1 MPDGGSEKPML
12 VDGSWIPA
20 ESGKTF
26 AVHNPSTGE
35 EIARVAKAD
44 TPDVDRAVRA
54 AHRAFEEGPW
64 SHLRPP
70 ERARY
75 LFTVARLIRERLEEI
90 AALETRNVGKPIRDS
105 RDEVGAAADCFEYY
119 AGAVPRIYGETIPVA
134 SPGLDFTLREP
145 IGVVALIVPWNFPF
159 IMGAWKVA
167 PALAAGNTV
176 ILKPASYTPLT
187 ALLLGEICQAAGIPP
202 GVVNVITGPGSTAG
216 ASLAGHPLV
225 GKIAFTGETET
236 GKQIMHLAADSIK
249 KVSLELGGKSPNII
263 FDDADLDEAVNTS
276 ALAVF
281 GNAGQDCCARSRA
294 FVQQGVHDAFLAKF
308 VARTKTLKVGDPMDS
323 ETEVGP
329 LISPGQRERVVEYI
343 RVGQSEGAKLAC
355 GGEVPTDPA
364 RARGSYLFPAVL
376 TQVQNRMRVAQ
387 EEIFGPVLCVIP
399 FRDEDEAV
407 RLANDTIY
415 GLSGSLWTRD
425 IGRAIR
431 VARRVRT
438 GVLSINCNRSVHL
451 EAPFGGY
458 KLSGTGRE
466 LGMHALSLYTEVK
479 NVFVSTA

>member
-1 MPDGGSEKPML
+1 MTSPVLEKTMLIDGNWL
-12 VDGSWIPA
+12 PA

-26 AVHNPSTGE
+26 AVNNPATGE
-35 EIARVAKAD
+35 QIARVAKAD
-44 TPDVDRAVRA
+44 AQDVDRSARA

-64 SHLRPP
+64 PRLRPP
-70 ERARY
+70 ERARF
-75 LFTVARLIRERLEEI
+75 LFTIARLIRERLEEI
-90 AALETRNVGKPIRDS
+90 ATVETQNVGKPIRDS

-119 AGAVPRIYGETIPVA
+119 AGAIPRIFGETIPVA

-159 IMGAWKVA
+159 VMAAWKVA
-167 PALAAGNTV
+167 PALATGNTV
-176 ILKPASYTPLT
+176 ILKPASYTPLS
-187 ALLLGEICQAAGIPP
+187 ALLLGEVCQAAGVPP
-202 GVVNVITGPGSTAG
+202 GVVNIITGPGSTAG

-225 GKIAFTGETET
+225 GKIAFTGETDT

-263 FDDADLDEAVNTS
+263 FDDADLDEAANTS

-294 FVQQGVHDAFLAKF
+294 FVHQRVYDAFLDKF
-308 VARTKTLKVGDPMDS
+308 VARTRSLKVGDPMDP

-329 LISPGQRERVVEYI
+329 LISPSQRERVLGYI
-343 RVGQSEGAKLAC
+343 RLGQEEGARLAC
-355 GGEVPTDPA
+355 GGDIPTDPGY
-364 RARGSYLFPAVL
+364 ARGSYLLPAVL
-376 TQVQNRMRVAQ
+376 ANVQNRMRVAQ

-407 RLANDTIY
+407 RLTNESIY

-431 VARRVRT
+431 VAKRVRA
-438 GVLSINCNRSVHL
+438 GVLSVNCNRSVHI

-458 KLSGTGRE
+458 KLSGIGRE

-479 NVFVSTA
+479 NVFISAG

>member
-1 MPDGGSEKPML
+1 MPNTPSEKTML
-12 VDGSWIPA
+12 IDGAWIPA

-26 AVHNPSTGE
+26 AAHNPHTGE
-35 EIARVAKAD
+35 EIAQVAKAD
-44 TPDVDRAVRA
+44 TSDVDRAVRA

-64 SHLRPP
+64 GRLRPP
-70 ERARY
+70 ERARF
-75 LFTVARLIRERLEEI
+75 LFSVARLIRERLEHI
-90 AALETRNVGKPIRDS
+90 VSLETRNVGKPIRDS
-105 RDEVGAAADCFEYY
+105 RDEVDAAADCFEYY
-119 AGAVPRIYGETIPVA
+119 AGAVPRIFGETIPVA

-145 IGVVALIVPWNFPF
+145 IGVIALIVPWNFPF
-159 IMGAWKVA
+159 VMAAWKVA
-167 PALAAGNTV
+167 PALAAGNSV
-176 ILKPASYTPLT
+176 VLKPASYTPLT

-263 FDDADLDEAVNTS
+263 FDDADLDEAANTS

-308 VARTKTLKVGDPMDS
+308 VARTQALKVGDPMDP

-329 LISPGQRERVVEYI
+329 LISPDQRERVLGYI
-343 RVGQSEGAKLAC
+343 RLGQSEAAKLVC
-355 GGEVPTDPA
+355 GGGIPTDPV
-364 RARGSYLFPAVL
+364 RARGSYLLPAVL
-376 TQVQNRMRVAQ
+376 ANVQNRMRVAQ

-399 FRDEDEAV
+399 FRDEEEAI

-431 VARRVRT
+431 VAKRVRT
-438 GVLSINCNRSVHL
+438 GVLSVNCNRSVHL

-458 KLSGTGRE
+458 KLSGIGRE
-466 LGMHALSLYTEVK
+466 LGVHALSLYTEVK
-479 NVFVSTA
+479 NVFVSIA

>member
-1 MPDGGSEKPML
+1 MPNTPSEKTML
-12 VDGSWIPA
+12 IDGAWIPA

-26 AVHNPSTGE
+26 AVNNPHTGE
-35 EIARVAKAD
+35 EIAQVAKAD
-44 TPDVDRAVRA
+44 TSDVDRGVRA
-54 AHRAFEEGPW
+54 AHRAFEDGPW
-64 SHLRPP
+64 GRLRPP
-70 ERARY
+70 ERARF
-75 LFTVARLIRERLEEI
+75 LFSVARLIRERLEDI

-105 RDEVGAAADCFEYY
+105 RDEVAAAADCFEYY
-119 AGAVPRIYGETIPVA
+119 AGAVPRIFGETIPVA

-145 IGVVALIVPWNFPF
+145 IGVIALIVPWNFPF
-159 IMGAWKVA
+159 VMAAWKVA
-167 PALAAGNTV
+167 PALAAGNTAV
-176 ILKPASYTPLT
+176 LKPASYTPLT

-225 GKIAFTGETET
+225 GKIAFTGETQT

-263 FDDADLDEAVNTS
+263 FDDADLNEAANTS

-294 FVQQGVHDAFLAKF
+294 FVQHGAHDAFLAKF
-308 VARTKTLKVGDPMDS
+308 VARTQALKVGDPMDPG
-323 ETEVGP
+323 TEVGP
-329 LISPGQRERVVEYI
+329 LISPNQRERVLGYI
-343 RVGQSEGAKLAC
+343 RLGQSEAARLVC
-355 GGEVPTDPA
+355 GGEIPTDPV
-364 RARGSYLFPAVL
+364 RARGSYLLPAVL
-376 TQVQNRMRVAQ
+376 ANVQNQMRVAQ

-399 FRDEDEAV
+399 FSDEEEAI

-425 IGRAIR
+425 IGRALR
-431 VARRVRT
+431 VAKRIRT
-438 GVLSINCNRSVHL
+438 GVLSVNCNRSVHL

-458 KLSGTGRE
+458 KLSGIGRE
-466 LGMHALSLYTEVK
+466 LGVHALSLYTEVK

>member
-202 GVVNVITGPGSTAG
+202 GVVNVITGPGFTAG

>member
-1 MPDGGSEKPML
+1 MTSSVLEKTMLIDGNWL
-12 VDGSWIPA
+12 PA
-20 ESGKTF
+20 ASGKTF
-26 AVHNPSTGE
+26 AVHNPATGE
-35 EIARVAKAD
+35 PIARVATAD
-44 TPDVDRAVRA
+44 AQDVDRAARA

-64 SHLRPP
+64 PRLRPP
-70 ERARY
+70 ERARV
-75 LFTVARLIRERLEEI
+75 LFTIAGLIRERLEEI
-90 AALETRNVGKPIRDS
+90 ATVETHNVGKPLRDS

-119 AGAVPRIYGETIPVA
+119 AGAIPRIFGETIPVA

-145 IGVVALIVPWNFPF
+145 IGAVALIVPWNFPF
-159 IMGAWKVA
+159 VMAAWKVA
-167 PALAAGNTV
+167 PALATGNTV
-176 ILKPASYTPLT
+176 ILKPASYTPLS
-187 ALLLGEICQAAGIPP
+187 ALLLGEVCQAAGVPP
-202 GVVNVITGPGSTAG
+202 GVVNIITGPGSTAG

-263 FDDADLDEAVNTS
+263 FDDADLDEAANAS

-294 FVQQGVHDAFLAKF
+294 FVHQRVYDVYLDKF
-308 VARTKTLKVGDPMDS
+308 VARTRSLKVGDPMDS

-329 LISPGQRERVVEYI
+329 LISPSQRERVLGYI
-343 RVGQSEGAKLAC
+343 RLGQEEGARLVC
-355 GGEVPTDPA
+355 GGDIPPDPGC
-364 RARGSYLFPAVL
+364 ARGSYLSPAVL
-376 TQVQNRMRVAQ
+376 ANVQNRMRVAQ
-387 EEIFGPVLCVIP
+387 EEIFGPVLCAIP

-407 RLANDTIY
+407 RLTNDTIY

-431 VARRVRT
+431 VAKRVRT
-438 GVLSINCNRSVHL
+438 GVLSVNCNRSVHL

-458 KLSGTGRE
+458 KLSGIGRE
-466 LGMHALSLYTEVK
+466 LGMYAVSLYTEVK
-479 NVFVSTA
+479 NVFISTG